1 MWDLIHLYIADVSLI
16 LGSFLSLS
24 LGLGLIRFPDFYSRM
39 HAAGVADTLCAALI
53 IFGLSLYSGFNLVT
67 LKLYLI
73 LLFIWFTSPT
83 SSFTL
88 ANTAYRS
95 GYDVDKTSEEE
106 SSSKS

>member
-1 MWDLIHLYIADVSLI
+1 MWDLILLYTGNVSLI
-16 LGSFLSLS
+16 LGSFLSLT

-53 IFGLSLYSGFNLVT
+53 IFGLSLQSGFNLVT

-73 LLFIWFTSPT
+73 LLVIWYTSPT

-88 ANTAYRS
+88 ANTAYRA
-95 GYDVDKTSEEE
+95 GHGIDKTPEEE
-106 SSSKS
+106 SSSNS